1 MRLGD
6 LWGSPLAIVS
16 LGVALASVWTL
27 GYGASTTSADTS
39 PRTPAAI
46 DRDGVLKAFPS
57 EERMGPKLLEP
68 PPNDALGLDIAIEDR
83 DGKSM
88 EALHRA
94 LTRAAAGEGQAR
106 LLFYG
111 ASHVASDLF
120 TGYIRRELQTR
131 YGDAGHGFLLPVHP
145 WRTYRH
151 RDINIESDGMRW
163 ETQRIR
169 VGDGEVE
176 RVGLAGIAMMSQR
189 AGSFGAVYTAQEGE
203 YGRTASFFELYYK
216 RHPRGGDIDVIID
229 GRKARRISTRASK
242 VSTGYATFR
251 VPDAPHR
258 FEIRTVSKRPVWVYG
273 LVVERDQPG
282 VIVDTLG
289 INGSRARYQ
298 LLWDDEVYQEHLRRR
313 KPDLVVL
320 AYGTN
325 ESGDE
330 SPLEDY
336 ERDLRAVLQRMRDS
350 VPEASCLLIGPS
362 DRPMQ
367 VEERVFEDRAR
378 TARLIEVQHRLALE
392 QGCGF
397 FDLVAFQG
405 GALSMVHWAANN
417 PAYAAQDHIHYT
429 RVGYQRLGEVLL
441 SALLE
446 GMPPSNE
453 SIEADESDEPASTA
467 PGVDGSADAGAAGV
481 SQDR

>member
-1 MRLGD
+1 
-6 LWGSPLAIVS
+6 LAIVS
-16 LGVALASVWTL
+16 FGVALAGVWTFV
-27 GYGASTTSADTS
+27 YGASTTSADTS
-39 PRTPAAI
+39 PRTPATI
-46 DRDGVLKAFPS
+46 DDADVLDAARAD
-57 EERMGPKLLEP
+57 ERMGPKLLEP
-68 PPNDALGLDIAIEDR
+68 PPSDALGLDIAIEDR

-94 LTRAAAGEGQAR
+94 LARAEAGEGQAR

-111 ASHVASDLF
+111 ASHVAGDLF

-131 YGDAGHGFLLPVHP
+131 YGDAGQGFLLPVHP

-169 VGDGEVE
+169 VGDSEVE
-176 RVGLAGIAMMSQR
+176 RLGLAGVAMMSQR
-189 AGSFGAVYTAQEGE
+189 AGSFGAVYTAEEGE

-216 RHPRGGDIDVIID
+216 LHPRGGDIDVFIA

-273 LVVERDQPG
+273 LAVERDQPG
-282 VIVDTLG
+282 VVVDTLG

-298 LLWDDEVYQEHLRRR
+298 LLWDEKVYQEHLRRR

-336 ERDLRAVLQRMRDS
+336 ERDLRAVLQRMRDA

-405 GALSMVHWAANN
+405 GALSMVHWAAND
-417 PAYAAQDHIHYT
+417 PAYASQDHIHYT

-446 GMPPSNE
+446 GMPASV
-453 SIEADESDEPASTA
+453 EPAAAS
-467 PGVDGSADAGAAGV
+467 PGIEEPPDAGAAEV
-481 SQDR
+481 SRDR

>member
-1 MRLGD
+1 MRDRHGGSVRLGN

-16 LGVALASVWTL
+16 FGVAVAGLWTL

-46 DRDGVLKAFPS
+46 DETGVLNAVRS

-94 LTRAAAGEGQAR
+94 LARAAAGEGKAR

-120 TGYIRRELQTR
+120 TGYIRRELQAR

-163 ETQRIR
+163 ETQRVR
-169 VGDGEVE
+169 VGDAEVE

-189 AGSFGAVYTAQEGE
+189 AGSYGAVYTAQDGE
-203 YGRTASFFELYYK
+203 YGRTAGFFELYYK
-216 RHPRGGDIDVIID
+216 LHPRGGDIDVFID
-229 GRKARRISTRASK
+229 GRKARRISTRRSR

-258 FEIRTVSKRPVWVYG
+258 FEIRTVSRRPIWVYG

-282 VIVDTLG
+282 VVVDTLG

-298 LLWDDEVYQEHLRRR
+298 LLWDEEVYQEHLRRR

-362 DRPMQ
+362 DRPLQ

-405 GALSMVHWAANN
+405 GALSMVHWAAND

-446 GMPPSNE
+446 GMPS
-453 SIEADESDEPASTA
+453 SDEPPSAA
-467 PGVDGSADAGAAGV
+467 LGVEGPGDAGVVEA
-481 SQDR
+481 SRER

>member
-1 MRLGD
+1 MT
-6 LWGSPLAIVS
+6 LA
-16 LGVALASVWTL
+16 GVWTL

-46 DRDGVLKAFPS
+46 DEAGVLKAVRS

-88 EALHRA
+88 DALHRA
-94 LTRAAAGEGQAR
+94 LARAAAGEGQAR

-120 TGYIRRELQTR
+120 TGHIRRELQTR

-163 ETQRIR
+163 ETQRVR
-169 VGDGEVE
+169 VGDAEVE
-176 RVGLAGIAMMSQR
+176 RVGLAGIAMMSQQ

-203 YGRTASFFELYYK
+203 YGRTAGFFELYYK
-216 RHPRGGDIDVIID
+216 QHPRGGDIDVFID

-242 VSTGYATFR
+242 VSAGYATFR

-258 FEIRTVSKRPVWVYG
+258 FEIRAVSRRPVWVYG

-282 VIVDTLG
+282 VVVDTLG

-298 LLWDDEVYQEHLRRR
+298 LLWDEEVHQEHLRRR

-336 ERDLRAVLQRMRDS
+336 ERDLRAVLQRIRDS

-405 GALSMVHWAANN
+405 GALSMVHWAAND

-453 SIEADESDEPASTA
+453 LTESDEAT
-467 PGVDGSADAGAAGV
+467 SAALGAAESEDAGAVEA
-481 SQDR
+481 SRER